1 MQPEDGCTLP
11 ATRGRRDRWITAS
24 RLPLPRCGKDFIS
37 LFITT
42 RTVVSRPLAQQA
54 LASVLAPGE
63 EPGRR
68 SALCPCFLEPAA
80 PFPTMP
86 SSHPEQ
92 TSGEFLAVQGV
103 LLYLKMRS
111 TWKLPFLC
119 CKEETL
125 LPDGP
130 RLKTSL
136 SVWEAQQL

>member
-1 MQPEDGCTLP
+1 MAVPCLRHGDGETGGSLP
-11 ATRGRRDRWITAS
+11 AGSPCSAAAKT
-24 RLPLPRCGKDFIS
+24 LIS
-37 LFITT
+37 LLITT
-42 RTVVSRPLAQQA
+42 RTVVSRPLARQA

-68 SALCPCFLEPAA
+68 SALCPCFLEPDG
-80 PFPTMP
+80 PLPTMP

-92 TSGEFLAVQGV
+92 ISGEFLAVQGV
-103 LLYLKMRS
+103 LLYLEMRS

-125 LPDGP
+125 LLDGP
-130 RLKTSL
+130 RLKTNL